1 MEIEEM
7 YNETSKNCI
16 KARDLSTWLLSNGV
30 SSATTAQIAV
40 WLGVPLNHVPQRLAP
55 LQKRGLIVSPAR
67 GLWIPVSPEFT
78 SWGAPPAIDI
88 IDQTMSYLN
97 ADYYVGWLS
106 AAALYGASH
115 HAPQVFQVAASR
127 TIRNRNVGRSKMQF
141 YHRSH
146 IGSVPVT
153 YKETRSGSVIVA
165 TPVTTLLDIASD
177 LQISGGINN
186 VANIVIELCEE
197 NTLNMNL
204 LANTASLYPTS
215 TIRRLGWLL
224 ESYTDV
230 DDTEQLR
237 ALSVAGKRNPSKLLP
252 AAKTENLNDRWN
264 IFINAKVEA
273 DV

>member
-1 MEIEEM
+1 MEITKM
-7 YNETSKNCI
+7 YNETSQNCI

-40 WLGVPLNHVPQRLAP
+40 WLGVPLNHVPQRMAP

-88 IDQTMSYLN
+88 IDQTMKYLN

-115 HAPQVFQVAASR
+115 HTPQVFQVATSR

-165 TPVTTLLDIASD
+165 TPETTLLDIVSE

-197 NTLNMNL
+197 NPLNMNL
-204 LANTASLYPTS
+204 LVKTASLYPTS

-230 DDTEQLR
+230 DDTEHLR
-237 ALSVAGKRNPSKLLP
+237 TLSVTGKKNPSKLLP
-252 AAKTENLNDRWN
+252 TAKVENLNDRWN